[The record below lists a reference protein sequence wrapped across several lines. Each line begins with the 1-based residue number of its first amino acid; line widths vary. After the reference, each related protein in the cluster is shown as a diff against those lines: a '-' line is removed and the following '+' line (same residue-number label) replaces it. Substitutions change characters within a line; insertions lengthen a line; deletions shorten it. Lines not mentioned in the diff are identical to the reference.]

1 MNQHYSQALGLTRL
15 ILMDGKAKRVWLRLA
30 KRMSVDL
37 ATVFT
42 CNKRCFGH
50 KVMAINLFWLSY
62 PIMYFCCF
70 YLFVTVWLNGFAW
83 WVIQENKSPR
93 SLHKH
98 MFSASKKQISY
109 MHFLQSNFLCIS
121 MVENLLDKGEKVKSF
136 NITGKLNLQ
145 QFHSSLLN
153 KLWVFSALILILSC
167 HKLLKVYTVVTEHF
181 PTLNIPCGGWGP

>member
-50 KVMAINLFWLSY
+50 KVMAVNLFWLSY

-109 MHFLQSNFLCIS
+109 VHFLQSIS
-121 MVENLLDKGEKVKSF
+121 SVFQWLKICWIKGKRSKVSTSQA
-136 NITGKLNLQ
+136 N
-145 QFHSSLLN
+145 
-153 KLWVFSALILILSC
+153 
-167 HKLLKVYTVVTEHF
+167 
-181 PTLNIPCGGWGP
+181 